1 MFKAV
6 SSSKATQIIINQIR
20 NAILSGKVS
29 PGEKLDSE
37 KILMEEF
44 GVSKSTLREALRA
57 LEYLGLVEMR
67 KGASGGVYVTEVDM
81 KITQESLINFL
92 HFKNVSVHHLSE
104 IRKLLEPHA
113 AKVAAM
119 VISPEDLQILD
130 KINTACQQA
139 LNQDQEAAV
148 RKDIIRFHRVIAQC
162 TQNPIL
168 IFILAFIE
176 NLLEDTKEQLRPD
189 KNFFQSVIDSHTA
202 IYQALLNHDPQTAHA
217 EMLKDVSMV
226 EENLIRI
233 EHDIQLSRSVKAM

>member
-6 SSSKATQIIINQIR
+6 SSSKATQVIINQIR
-20 NAILSGKVS
+20 SAILSGQVS

-81 KITQESLINFL
+81 KITQESLANFL

-113 AKVAAM
+113 AGVAAA
-119 VISPEDLQILD
+119 VISPHDLEAID
-130 KINTACQQA
+130 KINAACQQA
-139 LNQDQEAAV
+139 LDQGREEAV

-189 KNFFQSVIDSHTA
+189 KNFFQSVIASHTA
-202 IYQALLNHDPQTAHA
+202 IYQALLHHDAETARA

-226 EENLIRI
+226 EENLLRI
-233 EHDIQLSRSVKAM
+233 EHDFQLKQPVRAM